1 MTTKRISVLI
11 SSNPSEE
18 KIFQFGEIS
27 SQDFEESVPNNV
39 QLVTEKT
46 KIKLENKENYFLEEI
61 YREFKT
67 NIIFDEDLYQYL
79 NTNVNKNISTEK
91 GNLVFMIKLTQTE
104 IDSLKKAKECIY
116 K

>member
-27 SQDFEESVPNNV
+27 SQDFQESVPNNV

-91 GNLVFMIKLTQTE
+91 GNLVFLIKLNQTE

>member
-91 GNLVFMIKLTQTE
+91 GNLVFLIKLNQTE